1 MSRNRITYEILENL
15 GKIQRGLISVELN
28 LIKWG
33 FGRPIYDL
41 RPWEGEGEERNP
53 WKGCTFSKGEL
64 RELRDI
70 LNGLSL
76 EDEEAADQAQEQK
89 VAAS

>member
-1 MSRNRITYEILENL
+1 MSKGRVGYEILQNL
-15 GKIQRGLISVELN
+15 GKIQRGRISVELN
-28 LIKWG
+28 LMKWG
-33 FGRPIYDL
+33 FGKPTYDL
-41 RPWEGEGEERNP
+41 RPWEGEGEERSP

-70 LNGLSL
+70 LNNLPL

-89 VAAS
+89 AAAS